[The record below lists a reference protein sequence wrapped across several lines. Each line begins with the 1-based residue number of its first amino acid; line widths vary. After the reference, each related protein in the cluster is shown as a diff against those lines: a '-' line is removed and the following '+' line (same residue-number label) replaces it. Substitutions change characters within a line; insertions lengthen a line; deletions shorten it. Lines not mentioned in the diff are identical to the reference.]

1 MKAVGLYKYLPI
13 HNSES
18 LIDLEVEKPEPKGKD
33 LLVKVKA
40 ISVNPIDTKVRR
52 SKDKMN
58 SSPTILG
65 WDVAGVVEAV
75 GEDCKLFKP
84 GDEVYYAGSITRS
97 GANCEFH
104 LVDERIV
111 GMKPSSIDFASAA
124 ALPLTVL
131 TAWEALFERLEAN
144 QYRLEERTILIIG
157 AAGGVGSI
165 ATQLAKLAG
174 LKVIGTASRP
184 ETIKWVKEN
193 RADFVINHFA
203 DFAPQFEKIGYK
215 SVDYILCLN
224 DPGEYWDKMCECITP
239 QGKICSIV
247 DASENVDL
255 SLLKNKSV
263 TFSWESMFTKSMY
276 KTEDMVEQHNILNLV
291 SELIDDQLI
300 FTTVKEILTP
310 INAENLKL
318 AHSKLESGKT
328 IGKIVLK
335 DFQ

>member
-13 HNSES
+13 HDSES
-18 LIDLEVEKPEPKGKD
+18 LIDLEIEKPEPKGKD
-33 LLVKVKA
+33 LLVKVRA
-40 ISVNPIDTKVRR
+40 VSVNSIDTKVRC
-52 SKDKMN
+52 SKEKTD

-75 GEDCKLFKP
+75 GEECKLFKP
-84 GDEVYYAGSITRS
+84 GDEVYYAGSINRS

-104 LVDERIV
+104 LVDERLV

-144 QYRLEERTILIIG
+144 EHPLGQKTILIIG

-174 LKVIGTASRP
+174 LTVIGTASRP
-184 ETIKWVKEN
+184 ETIKWVKDN
-193 RADFVINHFA
+193 GADFVINHFA
-203 DFAPQFEKIGYK
+203 DVAIQIKEIDYK

-224 DPGEYWDKMCECITP
+224 DPVEYWDEMCELITP
-239 QGKICSIV
+239 QGRICSIV
-247 DASENVDL
+247 DASERINL
-255 SLLKNKSV
+255 SLLKSKSV
-263 TFSWESMFTKSMY
+263 TFSWEFMFTRSMY
-276 KTEDMVEQHNILNLV
+276 ETEDMIEQHNILNIV
-291 SELIDDQLI
+291 SELIDEQSL

-310 INAENLKL
+310 INAQNLRL
-318 AHSKLESGKT
+318 AHSKLESGRA

-335 DFQ
+335 DF